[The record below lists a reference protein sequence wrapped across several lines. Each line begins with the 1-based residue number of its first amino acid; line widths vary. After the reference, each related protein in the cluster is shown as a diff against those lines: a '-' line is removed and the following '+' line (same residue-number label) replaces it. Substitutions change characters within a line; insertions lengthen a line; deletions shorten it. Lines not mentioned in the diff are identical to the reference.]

1 MNDIEGV
8 GAELEARSRPMF
20 IWGAGVRGHEKLAL
34 RVAED
39 MNIPVAVTWG
49 AIDLIRHDHPLFAGG
64 FGTHG
69 NRAANFAIQNS
80 DCICSLGCRLDT
92 KATGHP
98 EHFAREA
105 LIYMVDQ
112 DQAEIDKMEK
122 VGVTLQ
128 AGLCMDVGAFL
139 TELNEYTFKLR
150 SHSWK
155 YQIQKWRSMWD
166 DPVVDWPGVNP
177 YQLMRDIAKYTTKDD
192 IIVSDT
198 GTAIGYVCKAFPFKG
213 ERMLH
218 AWNQTPMGYG
228 IPAAIGAS
236 FATTRRVILITG
248 DGSALMSLSDLA
260 LIARWNLNIKIILLN
275 NNGHAMCRQTQR
287 QWLDGNY
294 YSTSVDGGLP
304 DLDFDELA
312 HAFGIVGLGE
322 DCATLEQL
330 FSSDGRGFLQVF
342 IHPDAQLIPQC
353 KFGQP
358 LEDPDPQLDREE
370 FVHEMIVSP
379 LS

>member
-1 MNDIEGV
+1 MMNDIEGV
-8 GAELEARSRPMF
+8 GAELEARQRPMF

-80 DCICSLGCRLDT
+80 DCLCVLGCRLDT
-92 KATGHP
+92 KATGHG

-105 LIYMVDQ
+105 LIYMIDQ
-112 DQAEIDKMEK
+112 DQSEIDKMEK

-128 AGLCMDVGAFL
+128 AGICMDVGAFL
-139 TELNEYTFKLR
+139 TEMNEYTFKLR

-155 YQIQKWRSMWD
+155 YQIQTWRAMWD
-166 DPVVDWPGVNP
+166 EPEVDWPGVNP
-177 YQLMRDIAKYTTKDD
+177 YQLMRDIAKYTTPDD

-218 AWNQTPMGYG
+218 AWNYTPMGYG

-236 FATTRRVILITG
+236 FATTRRIILITG
-248 DGSALMSLSDLA
+248 DGSSLMSLSDLA

-275 NNGHAMCRQTQR
+275 NGGHAMCRQTQR

-294 YSTSVDGGLP
+294 YSTSIDGGLP

-322 DCATLEQL
+322 DCRDLKDL
-330 FSSDGRGFLQVF
+330 FSFDGHGFMQIF

-353 KFGQP
+353 KYGQP

-370 FVHEMIVSP
+370 FRNEMIIAP
-379 LS
+379 I